1 MINLFNL
8 VKTHFMIFMILKS
21 NNMHEKER
29 SGLEFE
35 TLY

>member
-8 VKTHFMIFMILKS
+8 VKTHFMILKS